1 MIDVWLLEDNATYRR
16 NLARAWTRV
25 VRAFVET

>member
-1 MIDVWLLEDNATYRR
+1 MGGGGYNRQ

-25 VRAFVET
+25 VEALVASFPSASP